1 MVAARSASLE
11 CGMEI
16 SPPTAQKHTQGD
28 EYQFLVIDQNY
39 RVANQIRYCYF
50 YTPMTEHNF
59 IKRLWKITG
68 LSFPNMLIDQVIM
81 AITG

>member
-1 MVAARSASLE
+1 MMVAARSASLE

-39 RVANQIRYCYF
+39 RVANQIRYY
-50 YTPMTEHNF
+50 YVDTPMTEHNF
-59 IKRLWKITG
+59 IKRLENH
-68 LSFPNMLIDQVIM
+68 SFVIPKH
-81 AITG
+81 AH